1 MALTNAYC
9 TEQQLR
15 EHFADT
21 NGSLTT
27 ALLGR
32 AINAT
37 SRAIDK
43 HCGRRFWIDPTV
55 AVRTYRPEDGDLAWV
70 DDIATTVGL
79 IVKTD
84 SSGDGTYATTWSS
97 TDYELQPL
105 NASADGGAYAW
116 TRIAAV
122 DRYLYPTAGKVAPLQ
137 VTAKFGWSS
146 IPDEVEQACILRAAS
161 LFKRTESVDGVAA
174 FGDFGPIRISRSR
187 DPDVAD
193 LLDDFIKMRVGA
205 V

>member
-1 MALTNAYC
+1 VSVTNAYA
-9 TEQQLR
+9 TVEQLQ
-15 EHFADT
+15 EHFGDSGFT
-21 NGSLTT
+21 LTI
-27 ALLGR
+27 ALLER
-32 AINAT
+32 ALNAT

-43 HCGRRFWIDPTV
+43 HCGRRFWIDTNV
-55 AVRTYRPEDGDLAWV
+55 ATRVYRPQDGDLAWV
-70 DDIATTVGL
+70 DDIATTTGL

-84 SSGDGTYATTWSS
+84 SAGDGTYATTWAS

-105 NASADGGAYAW
+105 NAAADGQAYTW

-122 DRYLYPTAGKVAPLQ
+122 DRYLFPTVGKVAPLQ
-137 VTAKFGWSS
+137 VTAKFGWSE
-146 IPDEVEQACILRAAS
+146 IPDEVEQACIIRAAS
-161 LFKRTESVDGVAA
+161 IFKRKESVDGVAA

>member
-1 MALTNAYC
+1 MAVTNVYA
-9 TEQQLR
+9 TVAQLR
-15 EHFADT
+15 EHFGDS
-21 NGSLTT
+21 GSTLTT
-27 ALLGR
+27 ALLER
-32 AINAT
+32 ALNAT

-43 HCGRRFWIDPTV
+43 HCGRRFWIDTNV
-55 AVRTYRPEDGDLAWV
+55 ATRVYRPEDADLAWV
-70 DDIATTVGL
+70 DDIATTTGL

-84 SSGDGTYATTWSS
+84 SAGDGTYGTTWAS

-105 NASADGGAYAW
+105 NADANGQAYAW
-116 TRIAAV
+116 TRIGAV
-122 DRYLYPTAGKVAPLQ
+122 DRYAFPIAGKVAPLQ
-137 VTAKFGWSS
+137 VTAKFGWSA

-161 LFKRTESVDGVAA
+161 IFKRKESIDGVAA